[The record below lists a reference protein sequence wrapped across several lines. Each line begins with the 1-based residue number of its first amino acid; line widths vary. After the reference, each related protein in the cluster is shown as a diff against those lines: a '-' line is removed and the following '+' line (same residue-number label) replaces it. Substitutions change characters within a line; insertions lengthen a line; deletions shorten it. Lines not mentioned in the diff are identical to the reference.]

1 MIKITY
7 YRRLALKNPSIINT
21 NLLKINHRCYFQ
33 RLNLQQKPTRL
44 SAYDA

>member
-21 NLLKINHRCYFQ
+21 NLLKINHRCYFTEI
-33 RLNLQQKPTRL
+33 KIT
-44 SAYDA
+44 AKTY